1 MWDKMVQ
8 NDVMRRDV
16 LYVAGA
22 GGLPMPQVGV
32 CPRGFFC
39 KYKLREGEYKAILK
53 APGKKKRL
61 KKVLHRNWEKKVF
74 ASKKRFKKV

>member
-8 NDVMRRDV
+8 NDVMRRDE

-32 CPRGFFC
+32 FPRGFF
-39 KYKLREGEYKAILK
+39 LQI
-53 APGKKKRL
+53 
-61 KKVLHRNWEKKVF
+61 
-74 ASKKRFKKV
+74 

>member
-32 CPRGFFC
+32 LPREFFC
-39 KYKLREGEYKAILK
+39 KYNL
-53 APGKKKRL
+53 
-61 KKVLHRNWEKKVF
+61 
-74 ASKKRFKKV
+74 